1 MSGQV
6 VLTVARN
13 LGISPSSIHNIIKIF
28 RKSRETSAGAGPK
41 NSLNPCDLCS
51 LRLHSSLTL
60 NLQMQVSIPPCKLK
74 TIHHISTSSNK
85 QLWIQVSLM
94 MQKGT
99 YRFCNNIYCNTGK
112 VFFSLFQQDYSKQ
125 HSAFYYNSSSCGS
138 L

>member
-41 NSLNPCDLCS
+41 NSLNPCD

-99 YRFCNNIYCNTGK
+99 YRFCNNIYCTTGK